1 MQTFALKV
9 VVLQLPTYV
18 QYEDNVS
25 YYVIRIIAVAT
36 DIASARDNTIL

>member
-18 QYEDNVS
+18 QYEYGITELLLS
-25 YYVIRIIAVAT
+25 LAT
-36 DIASARDNTIL
+36 DIASTRDNIIL